1 MVTVIRNADAPRFEL
16 PGVEFVGLAAPSR
29 GSADICT
36 WRLVV
41 APNGDV
47 PKDTPEPHTLDQ
59 DEIFMVISGAVRV
72 TPDGPELGQG
82 DAVVVPSESPIQ
94 LVNTG
99 TEPAELIV
107 AIRAGFVGTMADGTK
122 VTPPW
127 AQ

>member
-1 MVTVIRNADAPRFEL
+1 MVTVIRNVDAPRFEL

-41 APNGDV
+41 APNGDA
-47 PKDTPEPHTLDQ
+47 PNDAPEPHTLDQ

-82 DAVVVPSESPIQ
+82 DAVVVPAESPIQ

-107 AIRAGFVGTMADGTK
+107 AIRAGFV
-122 VTPPW
+122 
-127 AQ
+127 

>member
-1 MVTVIRNADAPRFEL
+1 MTVIRYADAPRFEL

-41 APNGDV
+41 APNRAE
-47 PKDTPEPHTLDQ
+47 PEPHTLDQ
-59 DEIFMVISGAVRV
+59 DEIFMVVSGAVRV

-82 DAVVVPSESPIQ
+82 DTAVVPARSPIQ

-99 TEPAELIV
+99 TGPAELIV
-107 AIRAGFVGTMADGTK
+107 AIRAGFVGTMPDGSTIS
-122 VTPPW
+122 PPW
-127 AQ
+127 AS